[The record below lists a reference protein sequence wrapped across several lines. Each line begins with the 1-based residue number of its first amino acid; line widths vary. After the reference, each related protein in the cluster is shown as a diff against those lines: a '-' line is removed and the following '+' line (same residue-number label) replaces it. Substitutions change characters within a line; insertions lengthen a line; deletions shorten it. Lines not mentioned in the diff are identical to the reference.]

1 MCAGDGVR
9 WKRGR
14 RGAAQ
19 NDADVASCVDQCST
33 GGLTSAAKCS
43 TLAAVVST
51 GCCSLVSHSPTART
65 LGVCAN
71 DERVYTEFVRQRWR
85 APKRRRLVARR
96 LYIT

>member
-1 MCAGDGVR
+1 VCAGDGVR

-14 RGAAQ
+14 REVAQ
-19 NDADVASCVDQCST
+19 NDADVASCVDRCST
-33 GGLTSAAKCS
+33 GGLTLAAKCS

-71 DERVYTEFVRQRWR
+71 DERACTAFVRQRWC
-85 APKRRRLVARR
+85 APKKRRRGGE
-96 LYIT
+96 